1 MTQKEY
7 AVIVKIWYDP
17 EDYTSD
23 IDPIDFIEETL
34 EQLSRNACKSGYDLN
49 FEILKNEAI
58 DNAFTELSKSIADLI
73 KRIYIL
79 EGNFNELA
87 EDVDEYLTPTIK
99 NHTKRLHEIEK
110 VLEDA
115 NLWSFDE

>member
-1 MTQKEY
+1 MTQK
-7 AVIVKIWYDP
+7 AIIVKIWYDS

-23 IDPIDFIEETL
+23 INPIGFIKELL
-34 EQLSRNACKSGYDLN
+34 ELLSSTACKNGYDLN

-58 DNAFTELSKSIADLI
+58 DNAFTELTNEIGKLWNEIQALQT
-73 KRIYIL
+73 RTETL
-79 EGNFNELA
+79 EDIQA
-87 EDVDEYLTPTIK
+87 ITA

-115 NLWSFDE
+115 NLWSFEE